1 MQFLKEKVHFSV
13 CIFLKMLDQIVLK
26 IKKKVNEFYAY
37 QFSINASHDRE
48 YIYKK
53 YNDCAIL
60 TDVFLNIIQ
69 VEAVLNL

>member
-1 MQFLKEKVHFSV
+1 
-13 CIFLKMLDQIVLK
+13 MLNEIVLK
-26 IKKKVNEFYAY
+26 IKKK
-37 QFSINASHDRE
+37 QLSSNASQDRE

>member
-1 MQFLKEKVHFSV
+1 
-13 CIFLKMLDQIVLK
+13 MLDQIVLK

-37 QFSINASHDRE
+37 QFSINASQDRE

-60 TDVFLNIIQ
+60 TDGFLNIIQ

>member
-1 MQFLKEKVHFSV
+1 
-13 CIFLKMLDQIVLK
+13 MLDQIILK
-26 IKKKVNEFYAY
+26 IKKKLNEFYAY
-37 QFSINASHDRE
+37 QFSINASQDRE
-48 YIYKK
+48 YIYKN